1 MNSLLHN
8 TRKPD
13 VTLHANGRIDIASRA
28 ARLLGL
34 HAGDVV
40 DVAFDDLGREAY
52 IYVKHR
58 AAVGRHEAQVYPTN
72 TRGKVCNNF
81 RCHSKRITSA
91 LLGERQSA
99 RLPAGDP
106 VDIPCVGT
114 ALPLIIRY
122 NTDSSLNTKH

>member
-13 VTLHANGRIDIASRA
+13 VTLHADGRIDIAARA

-34 HAGDVV
+34 HPGDVV
-40 DVAFDDLGREAY
+40 DIALDERGREAY

-58 AAVGRHEAQVYPTN
+58 DAVGRHEAQVYPTN
-72 TRGKVCNNF
+72 RRGKICNNY
-81 RCHSKRITSA
+81 RCHSKRITST
-91 LLGERQSA
+91 LLGDRQSA
-99 RLPAGDP
+99 KLPAGDP
-106 VDIPCVGT
+106 VEIPCIGT

-122 NTDSSLNTKH
+122 KPS

>member
-13 VTLHANGRIDIASRA
+13 VTLHADGRIDIASRA

-34 HAGDVV
+34 HSGDVL
-40 DVAFDDLGREAY
+40 DIAFDDAGREAY
-52 IYVKHR
+52 IYIKHR
-58 AAVGRHEAQVYPTN
+58 DAVGRHEAQVYPTN
-72 TRGKVCNNF
+72 NRGKVCNNY

-91 LLGERQSA
+91 LLAEGQQVA

-106 VDIPCVGT
+106 EDIPCIGK

-122 NTDSSLNTKH
+122 KSC